1 MTPPPAP
8 ENERPPRDPSA
19 IERAALAWVAR
30 LDRGLSAAEETE
42 FERWLA
48 ADARH
53 ARLLREFD
61 GTWTLLDRVREFP
74 ADGLATAAASTAP
87 SAPARPPRTD
97 FRRWQVT
104 LPAAAAA
111 VLLGVL
117 AWQARPSL
125 SPTRT
130 PYAAVAD
137 TQLGEFRTL
146 ALPDGSTIRLNT
158 ASSVAVDYTSA
169 VRAIRL
175 DRGEAHF
182 TVAKDS
188 ARPFTV
194 TAGRVTVR
202 AVGTAFNVR
211 VNADAIDVIVTAGR
225 VRLKDDA
232 PSQRS
237 TATPPSSPPPGA
249 SPGGAA
255 PSNTNDADHGAF
267 ALSAGEAISL
277 PRAAPDAASPIAPRS
292 VSLSPVEIER
302 VLAWREQR
310 LEFVAEPLAAMVAE
324 FNRYNRTKLVIAD
337 PALGTQRFGGN
348 FRADDPAGFV
358 RVLAGNFK
366 VVAEQ
371 REDEIL
377 LRAAP

>member
-1 MTPPPAP
+1 MTPPSSPAD
-8 ENERPPRDPSA
+8 ERTPRDPSA

-30 LDRGLSAAEETE
+30 LDRGLSAAEEAE

-53 ARLLREFD
+53 ARLLREFE
-61 GTWTLLDRVREFP
+61 GAWTLLDRVREFP
-74 ADGLATAAASTAP
+74 ADGLAPAAASTP
-87 SAPARPPRTD
+87 SSAPAQPPRAN
-97 FRRWQVT
+97 FRRWQVAV
-104 LPAAAAA
+104 PAAAAA
-111 VLLGVL
+111 VLLGML
-117 AWQARPSL
+117 AWQSRPSL
-125 SPTRT
+125 SPSRT
-130 PYAAVAD
+130 PYTAVAG
-137 TQLGEFRTL
+137 TQVGELRIL
-146 ALPDGSTIRLNT
+146 SLPDGSTIRLNT
-158 ASSVAVDYTSA
+158 ASSVAVEYTSA

-194 TAGRVTVR
+194 TAGSVTVR

-211 VNADAIDVIVTAGR
+211 VHPDAIDVIVTAGR

-232 PSQRS
+232 PSQPS
-237 TATPPSSPPPGA
+237 TATPPSSPPSAA
-249 SPGGAA
+249 STGGAA
-255 PSNTNDADHGAF
+255 PSIKRDADHGAF

-277 PRAAPDAASPIAPRS
+277 PRTAPDAATPIAPRS

-310 LEFVAEPLAAMVAE
+310 LEFVAEPLAVMVAE
-324 FNRYNRTKLVIAD
+324 FNRYNRIKLVIAD